1 MIFIGNDY
9 IHCLTTRT
17 KQELRVD
24 VQKFSGAKKY
34 AKYSSFSVA
43 SEAAKYKLTV
53 GDIVELQVTACLL
66 IVFREK
72 YPFYI
77 YMYCIQ

>member
-1 MIFIGNDY
+1 MFIFFKMIFIGNDY

-53 GDIVELQVTACLL
+53 WGYSGTAGNRMSSNC
-66 IVFREK
+66 F
-72 YPFYI
+72 
-77 YMYCIQ
+77 